1 MNRNALASLV
11 APVFLRLVLGVTF
24 LWAGLGKVI
33 ESTEFTGADAA
44 LLAKWNVSSTPGP
57 TTPASKPDP
66 DKSAAP
72 ASTTPGPAA
81 PVTTPDPTKDGS
93 SPATT
98 PATTPATGPAT
109 TPAITDAAPIR
120 AVNLYHIALMIHRNA
135 NPAPKADGSVP
146 LAIVPAKAAEDR
158 YPVILAWA
166 ATTTEIAAGV
176 CVLIG
181 FLTRLSALS
190 LAGVMAV
197 AIWLTQIGP
206 AIASGTAKLGF
217 LPVHDT
223 FDVAAW
229 QPLLWQFSLLGAA
242 LALLF
247 AGAGML
253 SLDRLLFHRP
263 VNVVR
268 VAPAPAAA

>member
-1 MNRNALASLV
+1 MNRNALACLV

-44 LLAKWNVSSTPGP
+44 LLAKWNISSTTGP
-57 TTPASKPDP
+57 TAPSSKPDP

-72 ASTTPGPAA
+72 
-81 PVTTPDPTKDGS
+81 S
-93 SPATT
+93 SPAPAVTPEPAKDTSSPAANPPINQASTPGST
-98 PATTPATGPAT
+98 PAV
-109 TPAITDAAPIR
+109 TDAAPIR
-120 AVNLYHIALMIHRNA
+120 AVNLYHIALMIYRHA
-135 NPAPKADGSVP
+135 NPAPKTDGSVP
-146 LAIVPAKAAEDR
+146 MALVPAKAAEDR

-181 FLTRLSALS
+181 FLTRLSAIS

-206 AIASGTAKLGF
+206 AIASGSAKLGF

-268 VAPAPAAA
+268 VAPAPAAG